1 MTDPS
6 SSSSSSTAGSSAD
19 SAPSSSSS
27 SSSSTSQPYYPLLS
41 SQPHNDSNPPNSPID
56 PSSLATTLRDPP
68 NPDIIPA
75 SRPTLTQFRQSE
87 GPSAR
92 ATKLRS
98 LWDSL
103 PDLPHLTDDNGPTA
117 TQRMKLPGQDTITA
131 LSPERAD
138 RLGRL
143 YEEELVRRVR
153 QNRPQARLWGGADD
167 LLPDSNGETNE
178 ERKGASKGIAWG
190 DFRSV
195 EKSRVVR
202 G

>member
-6 SSSSSSTAGSSAD
+6 SSTSSSRASSSSNPLSA
-19 SAPSSSSS
+19 SSSS
-27 SSSSTSQPYYPLLS
+27 SSSSTSTPYYPLLG
-41 SQPHNDSNPPNSPID
+41 SQNHDESALRPVP
-56 PSSLATTLRDPP
+56 PSSSPEPTLPASLRDPP
-68 NPDIIPA
+68 NPDLIPP

-87 GPSAR
+87 GASAR

-103 PDLPHLTDDNGPTA
+103 PDLPNLPDDTPTP
-117 TQRMKLPGQDTITA
+117 TQCMKLPGQDTITA

-138 RLGRL
+138 RLRKL

-167 LLPDSNGETNE
+167 LLPDTQTDSVEG
-178 ERKGASKGIAWG
+178 RKGAKGIAWG
-190 DFRSV
+190 DFR
-195 EKSRVVR
+195 
-202 G
+202 